1 VLGLGGTELVII
13 AVFAILIFGPDKIPQ
28 LARTIGRFQR
38 EFKRAQDTMEST
50 IRAET
55 DFFTGQS
62 DGKGPSSAAASDAGE
77 SATGAADSAT
87 SDKATMDLSQLA
99 VAMEDDEEEEEEEE

>member
-28 LARTIGRFQR
+28 LARTVGRFQR
-38 EFKRAQDTMEST
+38 EFRRAQDTMEST

-55 DFFTGQS
+55 DFFTGAS
-62 DGKGPSSAAASDAGE
+62 DGKGPAGAGKAAASDDTDAAPSGK
-77 SATGAADSAT
+77 AAAD
-87 SDKATMDLSQLA
+87 LSELA
-99 VAMEDDEEEEEEEE
+99 AAMEDDEEEEEEEE

>member
-1 VLGLGGTELVII
+1 MLGLGGTELVII

-28 LARTIGRFQR
+28 LARTVGRFQR

-50 IRAET
+50 IRSET

-62 DGKGPSSAAASDAGE
+62 DGKGSSTKAASGMADSADATADPAASDK
-77 SATGAADSAT
+77 AA
-87 SDKATMDLSQLA
+87 MDLNQLA
-99 VAMEDDEEEEEEEE
+99 SAMEDDEEEEEEEE